1 VTLPADLTE
10 ILPRETAWAWELI
23 APILPR
29 SCRLAGGTA
38 LAVHLRHRQSRDLD
52 FFYKD
57 PGLDLA
63 ALERELSQLGS
74 FAMSSRA
81 PGTLNGIL
89 QDAKLQFLD
98 AHDQVD
104 LNDPEPHAGIFVSS
118 LADVFA
124 MKVKVIGDRGEL
136 RDYFDLKRIEE
147 ITGRGV
153 EEGIGLYMTRY
164 KVPPEHP
171 SIGHIVEALAYL
183 DDVDEDDMLSEDRAT
198 IAAYWKRR
206 QPEISRSLARFP
218 GA

>member
-1 VTLPADLTE
+1 MTLPAELTE
-10 ILPRETAWAWELI
+10 ILPDETARAWERI
-23 APILPR
+23 APILPP

-38 LAVHLRHRQSRDLD
+38 LAVHLHHRQSRDLD

-57 PGLDLA
+57 PNLDLA
-63 ALERELSQLGS
+63 ALEQELSQLGS
-74 FAMSSRA
+74 FAVSSRA

-89 QDAKLQFLD
+89 HGAKLQFLD
-98 AHDQVD
+98 AHDQID
-104 LNDPEPHAGIFVSS
+104 LDQPEPHAGIFVSS
-118 LADVFA
+118 LADIFA
-124 MKVKVIGDRGEL
+124 TKVKVIGDRGEL
-136 RDYFDLKRIEE
+136 RDYFDLKQIEE
-147 ITGRGV
+147 LTGRGV

-164 KVPPEHP
+164 QVPPEHP

-183 DDVDEDDMLSEDRAT
+183 DDVDEDDMLLEDRAT